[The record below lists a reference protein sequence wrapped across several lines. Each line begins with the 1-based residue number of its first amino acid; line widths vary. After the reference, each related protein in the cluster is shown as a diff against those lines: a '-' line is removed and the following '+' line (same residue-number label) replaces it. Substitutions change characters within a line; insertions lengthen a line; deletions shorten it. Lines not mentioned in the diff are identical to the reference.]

1 MVYSPCRP
9 DGERQRRT
17 MFGRQKKKEKQKQ
30 DPRYLISIT
39 RAEVFLQ
46 DPLQLRQYCS
56 LGYSRQQIAVLLG
69 SFLETALAAL
79 YSEKTVQNTADA
91 EHAGVHILMMARTIA
106 SAMQY
111 QSECPKEEAL
121 TPEECYQAYLAA
133 TDQEELLGIMAHAA
147 QQKLGKRIDRKA
159 FADNARNFFR
169 REMRETADAMY
180 REMMVPKEARTAE
193 DFAGIYADAYA
204 ERNSGR

>member
-1 MVYSPCRP
+1 
-9 DGERQRRT
+9 
-17 MFGRQKKKEKQKQ
+17 MFGSRKKKEKQKA

-39 RAEVFLQ
+39 RAEVYLQ

-56 LGYSRQQIAVLLG
+56 LGYSREQVSVLLG

-91 EHAGVHILMMARTIA
+91 EHARVHILMMARTVA

-121 TPEECYQAYLAA
+121 TPQECYQAYLAA
-133 TDQEELLGIMAHAA
+133 TDQDQLLEIMAHAA

-159 FADNARNFFR
+159 YADNPRNFFR
-169 REMRETADAMY
+169 REMRDTVDAMY
-180 REMMVPKEARTAE
+180 REMQVPGEVRTPE
-193 DFAGIYADAYA
+193 DFAASYA
-204 ERNSGR
+204 ENYAKRNGGN

>member
-1 MVYSPCRP
+1 
-9 DGERQRRT
+9 
-17 MFGRQKKKEKQKQ
+17 MFGSRKKKEKQKA

-39 RAEVFLQ
+39 RAEVYLQ

-56 LGYSRQQIAVLLG
+56 LGYSREQVSVLLG

-91 EHAGVHILMMARTIA
+91 EHARVHILMMARTVA

-121 TPEECYQAYLAA
+121 TPQECYQAYLAA
-133 TDQEELLGIMAHAA
+133 TDHDQLLEIMAHAA

-159 FADNARNFFR
+159 YADNARNFFR
-169 REMRETADAMY
+169 REMRDTVDAMY
-180 REMMVPKEARTAE
+180 REMQVPGEVRTPE
-193 DFAGIYADAYA
+193 DFAASYA
-204 ERNSGR
+204 ENYAKRNGGN